1 MELTVDTVEGFR
13 CVKLVGRLDLKGTQ
27 EVDLKFTGHVAG
39 NKQPVLVDLSQVDYI
54 ASIGIRMFLSNV
66 KALSHAKAKMVFLN
80 PQRLVEDVLK
90 LAGLDTVI
98 PIKHDVTEAVALLK
112 SAN

>member
-1 MELTVDTVEGFR
+1 MEMTVDNVEGFR
-13 CVKLVGRLDLKGTQ
+13 CVRLAGRLDLKGTQ
-27 EVDLKFTGHVAG
+27 EVDLNFTGQVAG
-39 NKQPVLVDLSQVDYI
+39 TKQPVLVDLSKVDYI

-66 KALSHAKAKMVFLN
+66 KALTASGAKMVFLN
-80 PQRLVEDVLK
+80 PQKMVEDVLK

-112 SAN
+112 GAK